1 MHSKPS
7 PRLSGLFRLANLA
20 VLPGWALMLFAPR
33 SRWTRRLINDDT
45 LFVGL
50 GGVYAAMLGGA
61 LAENPAGGA
70 ALVNPTLE
78 SIGNMFK
85 HGGPKATFAGWVH
98 YLAFD
103 FFVGR
108 SILQDSQERGVPHA
122 LIVPALLLT
131 LMSGPIGLAYYRI
144 LLRLRGQR

>member
-1 MHSKPS
+1 VSSKPS
-7 PRLSGLFRLANLA
+7 AALGGLFRLANLA
-20 VLPGWALMLFAPR
+20 VLPGWALMVFAPR
-33 SRWTRRLINDDT
+33 SRWTQRVINDDA

-70 ALVNPTLE
+70 ALLNPTLE
-78 SIGNMFK
+78 SVGNLFK
-85 HGGPKATFAGWVH
+85 YGGPKSTFAGWVH
-98 YLAFD
+98 YLVFD

-108 SILQDSQERGVPHA
+108 SILQDAQKRDIPHA

-131 LMSGPIGLAYYRI
+131 LMSGPIGLAYYRL

>member
-1 MHSKPS
+1 VHSQPS

-33 SRWTRRLINDDT
+33 SRLTRRLINDDA
-45 LFVGL
+45 LFIGL

-70 ALVNPTLE
+70 ALMNPTLE

-98 YLAFD
+98 YLVFD

-108 SILQDSQERGVPHA
+108 SILQDSQARGVPHA

-144 LLRLRGQR
+144 LLRLRGKR